1 MVNSVARARKPFL
14 YVFTG
19 DEFLR
24 RHKIESLLRELI
36 SPEAT
41 SLRLTNFS
49 HLYPEDLDWTSVF
62 TQASTPSLMGGN
74 LVFWIS
80 RSEDIKKEDWTIF
93 ESYCSKALP
102 DVSFIFEADELAK
115 AHPLV
120 KLQARFGKHIH
131 SGTQGPDS
139 EFQILR
145 NKLKQF
151 EKKVTPGAWQIL
163 EERLGASQRLMD
175 MALDQLILYSEGSVI
190 DEAHVRALA
199 GEFFQ
204 HEPFDLTEA
213 LARKDT
219 SEAIQVFHYLYEL
232 SGDLTSV
239 VGLIHWQLRR
249 IWQAKRILARGAGP
263 DEVGRTIRIPPYR
276 LSSFIN
282 QVRRFELEILERL
295 IQKLW
300 QLDWNSKRGIGEET
314 VAMEILFAELV
325 D

>member
-1 MVNSVARARKPFL
+1 MVNSLARARKPFL

-62 TQASTPSLMGGN
+62 TQAQTPSLMGGN

-80 RSEDIKKEDWTIF
+80 QAEDIKKGDWSTF

-102 DVSFIFEADELAK
+102 DVYFIFEADELAK
-115 AHPLV
+115 AHPLA
-120 KLQARFGKHIH
+120 KLQANFGKHIH

-139 EFQILR
+139 GFQILR

-151 EKKVTPGAWQIL
+151 EKTMTPGAWQIL

-175 MALDQLILYSEGSVI
+175 MALDQLVLYSEGSVI
-190 DEAHVRALA
+190 DEAQVRALA
-199 GEFFQ
+199 SEFFQ

-219 SEAIQVFHYLYEL
+219 SEAIQVFHYLYDL

-263 DEVGRTIRIPPYR
+263 DEVGRKIRVPPYR

-282 QVRRFELEILERL
+282 QVRRFELETLERL
-295 IQKLW
+295 IEKLW
-300 QLDWNSKRGIGEET
+300 KLDWNSKRGIGEET